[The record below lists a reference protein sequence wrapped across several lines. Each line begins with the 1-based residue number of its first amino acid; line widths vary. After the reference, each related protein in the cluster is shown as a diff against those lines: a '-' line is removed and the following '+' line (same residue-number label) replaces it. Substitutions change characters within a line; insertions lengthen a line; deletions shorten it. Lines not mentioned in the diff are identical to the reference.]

1 MGFFK
6 DIGKAV
12 SKTVSSVVKDA
23 VPITAAALTGGA
35 SLAVLKPTNVMER
48 LDKATGLPV
57 SAIANSV
64 MSGGQ
69 GVAPTTTSAEVATQ
83 SILPPTQQQTATSI
97 YDQITPYL
105 NSFMQS
111 SQQKSSDVAPNATY
125 LGNQQPIEQQASGGS
140 SKMMLIIGGVV
151 ALAVGAF
158 FLFKRRK

>member
-6 DIGKAV
+6 DIGKSI
-12 SKTVSSVVKDA
+12 SKTVSAVVKDA
-23 VPITAAALTGGA
+23 VPITAAVFTGGT
-35 SLAVLKPTNVMER
+35 SLSVLKPTSVMDR
-48 LDKATGLPV
+48 IDKATGLPV

-69 GVAPTTTSAEVATQ
+69 SAAPTTTSAEVATQ

-125 LGNQQPIEQQASGGS
+125 LGNQQPVQQASSGGS
-140 SKMMLIIGGVV
+140 SKMMLIIGGVI

-158 FLFKRRK
+158 FLFRGKK